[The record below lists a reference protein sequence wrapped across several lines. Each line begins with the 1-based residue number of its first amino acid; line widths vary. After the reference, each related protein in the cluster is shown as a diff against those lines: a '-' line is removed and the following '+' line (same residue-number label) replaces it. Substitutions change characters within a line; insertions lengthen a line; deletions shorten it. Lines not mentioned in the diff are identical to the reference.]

1 MDKKRQ
7 HFPEIKPDSV
17 GKMLAGFTT
26 KLLP

>member
-7 HFPEIKPDSV
+7 HFPESEPDSV